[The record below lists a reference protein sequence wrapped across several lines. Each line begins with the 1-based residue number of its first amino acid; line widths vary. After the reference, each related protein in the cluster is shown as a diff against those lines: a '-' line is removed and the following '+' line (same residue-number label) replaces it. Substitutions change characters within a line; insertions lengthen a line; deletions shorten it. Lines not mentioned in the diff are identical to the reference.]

1 MGLLALG
8 YGIWQY
14 TSKQPIDKVQKL
26 TVETPEEPAKQNLP
40 GIPDTLTDLADLKPE
55 ELLEDKLPAV
65 LQLDTLPLPRIDY
78 SRLQAAPALTRWQRI
93 FANPS
98 SEWLIK
104 CGLILLLAG
113 LLSLILWILRR
124 RRKLIARREHDRR
137 PPFRWDFRPETK
149 NDLVL
154 GQELSL
160 LVRDLKQRT
169 ETEQYLLDLPQT
181 IRETARKGG
190 PITFQYRRRTRPP
203 EYLILIDQ
211 RNARNHQAQLF
222 NLLYEAFRL
231 EEVHAVRFYFDGDPR
246 VCWNEDYPH
255 KIGLAELH
263 GRYPEHRLLIFG
275 SGYTFMS
282 TRRGRLL
289 RWARHFLQWE
299 ERALLTPQPT
309 GAWGR
314 RETQLSKYFVLLP
327 AGLEGLQRLVT
338 QLEAHSREDTAGW
351 EELGLKA
358 VPPIQ
363 FQGSLRES
371 LETHFEPNLLRW
383 IAACALWP
391 ALHWDL
397 TLFLGDYQG
406 QEEAEP
412 LLSLDTL
419 TQLNRLPWFAEGE
432 IPEAARRELIE
443 YLPEEDRNRIRH
455 EIDQV
460 MQQAPPPEGSGA
472 WDEHRMHVVA
482 NQLLRSDLS
491 RAERRALEQELAR
504 LLEDDVEHDF
514 TVVDYLNRPRSVVDY
529 VLPDSFRKYLYHKG
543 KPFYG
548 WRNIVWAVP
557 LWIGLSAAI
566 SFYSP
571 DLPACEE
578 DSLVMQEEVQRW
590 QIYCQQDSAQYLSL
604 SLQIDSLEILYQ
616 QEISNPSR
624 PGAGVTAASLRSLID
639 NYRMLFQTARAQT
652 ADSCE
657 VFQALQTEAYASLGD
672 SLCLSGDT
680 AHYTWYQLQLDLG
693 IQGAYPRF
701 VDTAYQHLQDRVLD
715 RSLVAQAANLTA
727 KSYYNE
733 ALNAYLRSDTLDCQG
748 ALARSFRYDTLT
760 EALTLQGF
768 CDPPDPIDEGTDPP
782 PAPDFF
788 LAITTSDSTRGN
800 TDQKGIYLTLF
811 GGQDSVRIRLDSLGG
826 STNSQAVKELFE
838 KGHTNRWTLQA
849 PSIIGRLDS
858 LRIGMDGRG
867 GIDDWH
873 IDSVSLGDRVGG
885 EVYGFPVQRWLG
897 DDDPD
902 GRPSWIMLRKGDTPS
917 ARRTFLITGYLGW
930 ELEPRIGIPGA
941 TVRAGTATVQSAEN
955 GRFALQFR
963 ASQLPDSLTLFR
975 TGFAPLTWPLAATA
989 EDTLRLNLDT
999 LTLRFAATPTEMVLV
1014 EGDTFQMGAL
1024 PQDTAAFYWEKP
1036 RHLVRLSDFY
1046 MDQYEVTV
1054 AQYMTYVQETQK
1066 RWPEWLEAG
1075 SSYHIFTGSGDDSKY
1090 YQKMG
1095 MALTHPDHPIV
1106 GVSWNDA
1113 QAYAAWLSSKTTLTY
1128 ELPTEAQWEFAAR
1141 SAGKN
1146 YLYAW
1151 GNGPPQGKAGGNIA
1165 DEATK
1170 QVFSNWAIW
1179 EGYND
1184 GYIYTAPVG
1193 IYSPNELYI
1202 YDLTGNVLGMVPGP
1216 VWQ

>member
-1 MGLLALG
+1 MPKLPTYRFAHLLLQRWMQSERRYEPGVDTYLQIQQLLDSLPDSLDAERLTTLLTPLLAHQPEEQRQLHQLAKQIREEWEAEAPEKTTSQEVVPDQEKTAENIQDQNKNKGWQIGTILILVGLLALG

-14 TSKQPIDKVQKL
+14 TSQPPVESQEL

-104 CGLILLLAG
+104 GGLILLLAG

-338 QLEAHSREDTAGW
+338 QLEAHSREETAGW

-371 LETHFEPNLLRW
+371 LEAHFEPNLLRW

-406 QEEAEP
+406 QQETQP
-412 LLSLDTL
+412 LLTLDTL

-460 MQQAPPPEGSGA
+460 MQQAPPPEGSGPGTNTA
-472 WDEHRMHVVA
+472 CTWSPTSCCA
-482 NQLLRSDLS
+482 Q
-491 RAERRALEQELAR
+491 
-504 LLEDDVEHDF
+504 
-514 TVVDYLNRPRSVVDY
+514 T
-529 VLPDSFRKYLYHKG
+529 
-543 KPFYG
+543 
-548 WRNIVWAVP
+548 
-557 LWIGLSAAI
+557 SAAPNGAR
-566 SFYSP
+566 SNKN
-571 DLPACEE
+571 
-578 DSLVMQEEVQRW
+578 SLDCWRTTWSTTSRWWTTSIDPEVWWITCCPTRFANTC
-590 QIYCQQDSAQYLSL
+590 ITRANLFMDG
-604 SLQIDSLEILYQ
+604 EILYG
-616 QEISNPSR
+616 P
-624 PGAGVTAASLRSLID
+624 
-639 NYRMLFQTARAQT
+639 
-652 ADSCE
+652 C
-657 VFQALQTEAYASLGD
+657 
-672 SLCLSGDT
+672 
-680 AHYTWYQLQLDLG
+680 
-693 IQGAYPRF
+693 
-701 VDTAYQHLQDRVLD
+701 
-715 RSLVAQAANLTA
+715 
-727 KSYYNE
+727 
-733 ALNAYLRSDTLDCQG
+733 
-748 ALARSFRYDTLT
+748 RY
-760 EALTLQGF
+760 G
-768 CDPPDPIDEGTDPP
+768 
-782 PAPDFF
+782 
-788 LAITTSDSTRGN
+788 
-800 TDQKGIYLTLF
+800 
-811 GGQDSVRIRLDSLGG
+811 
-826 STNSQAVKELFE
+826 
-838 KGHTNRWTLQA
+838 
-849 PSIIGRLDS
+849 
-858 LRIGMDGRG
+858 
-867 GIDDWH
+867 
-873 IDSVSLGDRVGG
+873 
-885 EVYGFPVQRWLG
+885 
-897 DDDPD
+897 
-902 GRPSWIMLRKGDTPS
+902 
-917 ARRTFLITGYLGW
+917 
-930 ELEPRIGIPGA
+930 
-941 TVRAGTATVQSAEN
+941 
-955 GRFALQFR
+955 
-963 ASQLPDSLTLFR
+963 
-975 TGFAPLTWPLAATA
+975 
-989 EDTLRLNLDT
+989 
-999 LTLRFAATPTEMVLV
+999 
-1014 EGDTFQMGAL
+1014 
-1024 PQDTAAFYWEKP
+1024 
-1036 RHLVRLSDFY
+1036 
-1046 MDQYEVTV
+1046 
-1054 AQYMTYVQETQK
+1054 
-1066 RWPEWLEAG
+1066 
-1075 SSYHIFTGSGDDSKY
+1075 
-1090 YQKMG
+1090 
-1095 MALTHPDHPIV
+1095 
-1106 GVSWNDA
+1106 
-1113 QAYAAWLSSKTTLTY
+1113 
-1128 ELPTEAQWEFAAR
+1128 
-1141 SAGKN
+1141 
-1146 YLYAW
+1146 
-1151 GNGPPQGKAGGNIA
+1151 
-1165 DEATK
+1165 
-1170 QVFSNWAIW
+1170 
-1179 EGYND
+1179 
-1184 GYIYTAPVG
+1184 
-1193 IYSPNELYI
+1193 
-1202 YDLTGNVLGMVPGP
+1202 
-1216 VWQ
+1216 